1 MIFVGVYNNIVVIK
15 KEKRCTPS
23 FMAIDTRHW
32 GRLRTI
38 VQASTKARKNNMSGD
53 ADETKAAQPEQEP
66 TAESEVI
73 ANRFTLT
80 DTQGRERA
88 SLYVENELTLFAFND
103 KDGEPVFS
111 IAVSLSGFVML
122 SANHRKPDGD
132 LSSSFS
138 LTVSNGE
145 PEILLTDAI
154 FGGSIGINTHGL
166 FNPA

>member
-1 MIFVGVYNNIVVIK
+1 MT
-15 KEKRCTPS
+15 E
-23 FMAIDTRHW
+23 DT
-32 GRLRTI
+32 
-38 VQASTKARKNNMSGD
+38 
-53 ADETKAAQPEQEP
+53 DEPKAARPEQEQN
-66 TAESEVI
+66 TKGEVI

-88 SLYVENELTLFAFND
+88 SLYIENELTLFAFND

-122 SANHRKPDGD
+122 SVNYRKPDGD
-132 LSSSFS
+132 LSSSFR

-145 PEILLTDAI
+145 PEILMTDAI
-154 FGGSIGINTHGL
+154 FGGSIGINTRGL

>member
-1 MIFVGVYNNIVVIK
+1 MG
-15 KEKRCTPS
+15 
-23 FMAIDTRHW
+23 DT
-32 GRLRTI
+32 
-38 VQASTKARKNNMSGD
+38 
-53 ADETKAAQPEQEP
+53 DEPKAAQVEQEQNNKG
-66 TAESEVI
+66 EVI
-73 ANRFTLT
+73 ANKFTLT
-80 DTQGRERA
+80 DNQGRERA

-122 SANHRKPDGD
+122 SANHRKPDGA

-154 FGGSIGINTHGL
+154 FGGSIGINTRGL
-166 FNPA
+166 FNPT

>member
-1 MIFVGVYNNIVVIK
+1 MN
-15 KEKRCTPS
+15 
-23 FMAIDTRHW
+23 
-32 GRLRTI
+32 
-38 VQASTKARKNNMSGD
+38 GD
-53 ADETKAAQPEQEP
+53 NDEMKAAQPEQEP
-66 TAESEVI
+66 SIRGEVI

-88 SLYVENELTLFAFND
+88 SLYVENELTLFAFNN

-122 SANHRKPDGD
+122 SANHRKPDGAFD
-132 LSSSFS
+132 SSFR

-145 PEILLTDAI
+145 PEILMTDAI
-154 FGGSIGINTHGL
+154 FGGSIGINTRGL

>member
-1 MIFVGVYNNIVVIK
+1 MHISMKSETNK
-15 KEKRCTPS
+15 
-23 FMAIDTRHW
+23 
-32 GRLRTI
+32 
-38 VQASTKARKNNMSGD
+38 MSGD
-53 ADETKAAQPEQEP
+53 NNETKAAQPEQES
-66 TAESEVI
+66 TSKGEVT

-80 DTQGRERA
+80 DKQGRERA
-88 SLYVENELTLFAFND
+88 SLYIENELTLFAFND

-145 PEILLTDAI
+145 PEILMTDAL
-154 FGGSIGINTHGL
+154 FGGSIGINTRGL